1 MAIFSIEIADAD
13 VVRVITAVCAN
24 YNREDTAPNPDFV
37 PGSPVSEENPV
48 SIDNP
53 EDELQFTNRIVR
65 EFLSENV
72 MGYEVRKAKAEAAA
86 AVNSSVSILDPYQ

>member
-13 VVRVITAVCAN
+13 VARVITAICVN

-65 EFLSENV
+65 QFLSENV
-72 MGYEVRKAKAEAAA
+72 NGHETRKAKAEAAA
-86 AVNSSVSILDPYQ
+86 FLNTSVNISDPYL

>member
-1 MAIFSIEIADAD
+1 MAIFSIEIEDAD
-13 VVRVITAVCAN
+13 VARVITAICAN
-24 YNREDTAPNPDFV
+24 YNREDTA
-37 PGSPVSEENPV
+37 
-48 SIDNP
+48 DNP

-86 AVNSSVSILDPYQ
+86 AAAVNSSVNISDPYL

>member
-1 MAIFSIEIADAD
+1 MAIFSIEIEDAD
-13 VVRVITAVCAN
+13 VARVITAICAN
-24 YNREDTAPNPDFV
+24 YNREDTT
-37 PGSPVSEENPV
+37 
-48 SIDNP
+48 DNP

-86 AVNSSVSILDPYQ
+86 AVNGSVNISDPYL